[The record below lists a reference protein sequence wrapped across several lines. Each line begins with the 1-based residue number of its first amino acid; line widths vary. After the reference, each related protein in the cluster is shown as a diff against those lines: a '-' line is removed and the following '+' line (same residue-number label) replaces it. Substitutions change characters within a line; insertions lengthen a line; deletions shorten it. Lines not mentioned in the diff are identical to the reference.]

1 MPSIQQLVIQE
12 LKKNHYL
19 LELLQL
25 KLTNITAIAKKL
37 QKSIEKDLG
46 SKSNVTAISMAIRRS
61 LFVLTKENI
70 FDFKFPENLE
80 ISSKSQIYELA
91 IARSEKNSVIAKK
104 INEKF
109 SAAKGDYISVIEGT
123 YEIVIFTNQK
133 HKKIIR
139 KLISNCKIT
148 SEADNLAYITVN
160 WENNTKDIPGIY
172 YRITRALAL
181 KNISIQSFHTVGA
194 EMMIF
199 FKEEVFQD
207 ASQTI
212 LHLLKNSNE
221 IM

>member
-1 MPSIQQLVIQE
+1 MPSIQQLVTLE

-19 LELLQL
+19 IELLQL
-25 KLTNITAIAKKL
+25 KLINITAIAKNF
-37 QKSIEKDLG
+37 QKSIENNLNK
-46 SKSNVTAISMAIRRS
+46 KTNVTAISMAIRRS
-61 LFVLTKENI
+61 LLDLTKQNI
-70 FDFKFPENLE
+70 FDFNFPENLE

-91 IARSEKNSVIAKK
+91 LARSEKNSLLAKK

-139 KLISNCKIT
+139 KFITGCKIT

-160 WENNTKDIPGIY
+160 WGNTTKDIPGIY

-199 FKEEVFQD
+199 FKEDVFQE

-212 LHLLKNSNE
+212 LHLLKNSS
-221 IM
+221 